1 MTLPVFM
8 ELMQRGIWLLL
19 QLAAPTLL
27 LSLIVGLA
35 ISVFQAVTQI
45 NEMTLTFIP
54 KIVTVFVALVF
65 FGPWMVT
72 VTLDFMTQLLINLP
86 TYAR

>member
-1 MTLPVFM
+1 MTISVFM

-19 QLAAPTLL
+19 QLAGPTLL
-27 LSLIVGLA
+27 ISLLVGLA

-54 KIVTVFVALVF
+54 KIVAVFAALLF

-72 VTLDFMTQLLINLP
+72 ATLDFMTQLMINLP
-86 TYAR
+86 QYAR

>member
-1 MTLPVFM
+1 MTIPVFM
-8 ELMQRGIWLLL
+8 ELMQKGIWLLL
-19 QLAAPTLL
+19 QLSAPTLL
-27 LSLIVGLA
+27 LSLVVGLA

-54 KIVTVFVALVF
+54 KIVAVFVALVF

>member
-1 MTLPVFM
+1 MTMSVFM
-8 ELMQRGIWLLL
+8 ELMQRGMWLLL
-19 QLAAPTLL
+19 QLSAPVLV
-27 LSLIVGLA
+27 LSLVVGLA

-54 KIVTVFVALVF
+54 KAVTVFVTLVF

-72 VTLDFMTQLLINLP
+72 VTLDFMTQLMVNLP
-86 TYAR
+86 TYAK

>member
-1 MTLPVFM
+1 MTISIFM
-8 ELMQRGIWLLL
+8 ELMQRAIWLLL

-27 LSLIVGLA
+27 LSLLVGLL

-72 VTLDFMTQLLINLP
+72 VTLDFMTQLMINLP
-86 TYAR
+86 QYAR

>member
-1 MTLPVFM
+1 MTQTIFL
-8 ELMQRGIWLLL
+8 ELMQRGLWLLF
-19 QLAAPTLL
+19 QLAGPTLL
-27 LSLIVGLA
+27 LSLLVGLA

-54 KIVTVFVALVF
+54 KIVAVFVALVF

-72 VTLDFMTQLLINLP
+72 TTLDFMTQLLLNLP
-86 TYAR
+86 AYAR

>member
-1 MTLPVFM
+1 MTMSVFM
-8 ELMQRGIWLLL
+8 ELMQHGMWLLL
-19 QLAAPTLL
+19 QLSAPVLL
-27 LSLIVGLA
+27 LSLVVGLL

-54 KIVTVFVALVF
+54 KAVTVFVALVF

-72 VTLDFMTQLLINLP
+72 ITLEFMQQLMLNLP

>member
-1 MTLPVFM
+1 MTISIFM
-8 ELMQRGIWLLL
+8 ELMQRGLWLLL
-19 QLAAPTLL
+19 QLAAPTLM
-27 LSLIVGLA
+27 LSLLVGLA

-54 KIVTVFVALVF
+54 KIVAVFVALVF

-72 VTLDFMTQLLINLP
+72 VTLDFMTQLMINLP
-86 TYAR
+86 QYAR

>member
-1 MTLPVFM
+1 MTMSVFM
-8 ELMQRGIWLLL
+8 ELMQRGMWLLL
-19 QLAAPTLL
+19 QLSAPVLI
-27 LSLIVGLA
+27 LSLVVGLA

-54 KIVTVFVALVF
+54 KAVTVFVALVF

-72 VTLDFMTQLLINLP
+72 VTLDFMTQLMVNLP
-86 TYAR
+86 TYAK

>member
-1 MTLPVFM
+1 MTVPVFM
-8 ELMQRGIWLLL
+8 ELMQKGIWLLL
-19 QLAAPTLL
+19 QLSAPTLL
-27 LSLIVGLA
+27 LSLVVGLA

-54 KIVTVFVALVF
+54 KIVAVFVALVF

>member
-1 MTLPVFM
+1 MTISIFM
-8 ELMQRGIWLLL
+8 ELMQRALWLLL
-19 QLAAPTLL
+19 QLSAPALL
-27 LSLIVGLA
+27 LSLLVGLL

-54 KIVTVFVALVF
+54 KIVTVFVALIF

-72 VTLDFMTQLLINLP
+72 MTLDFMTQLMVNLP
-86 TYAR
+86 QYAR